1 VGKTFLG
8 TGTWAENCAY
18 FSEDNQKTGLRKVV
32 VYMHSAFAD
41 RPQER
46 GKPDSAR
53 TKEGEGENM
62 EELTIDAA
70 ICSDYER
77 LLKESQRGLVAW
89 RERSEE
95 VSRFGLQGKSIGDEL
110 QKLQAAY
117 ATAYHRLEQHGKTCI
132 LCQFT
137 IGLTEGE
144 APSSVF
150 ISPRRE
156 LPA

>member
-1 VGKTFLG
+1 V
-8 TGTWAENCAY
+8 
-18 FSEDNQKTGLRKVV
+18 
-32 VYMHSAFAD
+32 
-41 RPQER
+41 
-46 GKPDSAR
+46 
-53 TKEGEGENM
+53 

-95 VSRFGLQGKSIGDEL
+95 ILRFGLHGKSFGDEL
-110 QKLQAAY
+110 QKLQADY

-137 IGLTEGE
+137 IGLTAFE
-144 APSSVF
+144 APTPVF

>member
-1 VGKTFLG
+1 M
-8 TGTWAENCAY
+8 
-18 FSEDNQKTGLRKVV
+18 GLRKVV
-32 VYMHSAFAD
+32 AD
-41 RPQER
+41 LQSLLA
-46 GKPDSAR
+46 GWKSAR
-53 TKEGEGENM
+53 LNSGRTEEDEGEKM
-62 EELTIDAA
+62 DELTLDAA

-95 VSRFGLQGKSIGDEL
+95 VSRFGLQGK
-110 QKLQAAY
+110 
-117 ATAYHRLEQHGKTCI
+117 TCL

-137 IGLTEGE
+137 IGLEEVDPPT
-144 APSSVF
+144 SVF

>member
-1 VGKTFLG
+1 
-8 TGTWAENCAY
+8 
-18 FSEDNQKTGLRKVV
+18 
-32 VYMHSAFAD
+32 
-41 RPQER
+41 
-46 GKPDSAR
+46 
-53 TKEGEGENM
+53 M

-70 ICSDYER
+70 ICSDYEQ
-77 LLKESQRGLVAW
+77 LLKQSQRSLVAW

-95 VSRFGLQGKSIGDEL
+95 VSRFGLQGKNIGDEL

-117 ATAYHRLEQHGKTCI
+117 ATAYHHLEQHGKTCI

-137 IGLTEGE
+137 IGLTESE
-144 APSSVF
+144 VPSAVF

>member
-1 VGKTFLG
+1 MRAKG
-8 TGTWAENCAY
+8 
-18 FSEDNQKTGLRKVV
+18 SEV
-32 VYMHSAFAD
+32 
-41 RPQER
+41 
-46 GKPDSAR
+46 
-53 TKEGEGENM
+53 ENM
-62 EELTIDAA
+62 DELTMDAA

-77 LLKESQRGLVAW
+77 FLKESQRALVNW

-95 VSRFGLQGKSIGDEL
+95 VSCFGLQGKSIGDEL
-110 QKLQAAY
+110 QKLQAEY

-137 IGLTEGE
+137 IGLADT
-144 APSSVF
+144 APPTPVF

>member
-1 VGKTFLG
+1 L
-8 TGTWAENCAY
+8 N
-18 FSEDNQKTGLRKVV
+18 LRKPK
-32 VYMHSAFAD
+32 SG
-41 RPQER
+41 RC
-46 GKPDSAR
+46 DSAR
-53 TKEGEGENM
+53 AKEGEGENM

-70 ICSDYER
+70 ICPGYER
-77 LLKESQRGLVAW
+77 LLRNSQRGLVAW

-95 VSRFGLQGKSIGDEL
+95 VSRFGLTGKSVGDEL
-110 QKLQAAY
+110 QKLQADY

-137 IGLTEGE
+137 IGLTEQA
-144 APSSVF
+144 APLSVF

>member
-1 VGKTFLG
+1 
-8 TGTWAENCAY
+8 
-18 FSEDNQKTGLRKVV
+18 
-32 VYMHSAFAD
+32 
-41 RPQER
+41 
-46 GKPDSAR
+46 
-53 TKEGEGENM
+53 M
-62 EELTIDAA
+62 EELIIDAA
-70 ICSDYER
+70 ICSDYEK

-95 VSRFGLQGKSIGDEL
+95 AARFGLQGKNIGDEL
-110 QKLQAAY
+110 QKLQADY

-137 IGLTEGE
+137 IGLTEQE
-144 APSSVF
+144 TPRAVF

>member
-1 VGKTFLG
+1 VG
-8 TGTWAENCAY
+8 W
-18 FSEDNQKTGLRKVV
+18 
-32 VYMHSAFAD
+32 
-41 RPQER
+41 
-46 GKPDSAR
+46 DSAE

-62 EELTIDAA
+62 DELTIDAA
-70 ICSDYER
+70 ICSDYEE

-89 RERSEE
+89 RARSEE

-110 QKLQAAY
+110 QKLQADY

-137 IGLTEGE
+137 MGPTEHE
-144 APSSVF
+144 APSAVF

>member
-1 VGKTFLG
+1 
-8 TGTWAENCAY
+8 
-18 FSEDNQKTGLRKVV
+18 
-32 VYMHSAFAD
+32 
-41 RPQER
+41 
-46 GKPDSAR
+46 
-53 TKEGEGENM
+53 M
-62 EELTIDAA
+62 EELTIDVA

-95 VSRFGLQGKSIGDEL
+95 VSRFGLKGKRIGDEL
-110 QKLQAAY
+110 QKLQADY
-117 ATAYHRLEQHGKTCI
+117 ATAYHRLEQHGKICI

-137 IGLTEGE
+137 IGLTEIE

>member
-1 VGKTFLG
+1 LG
-8 TGTWAENCAY
+8 TGTGCKNPAIFRTAIKKLELGKWLFDCTLPWQANPKSRTRHA
-18 FSEDNQKTGLRKVV
+18 GI
-32 VYMHSAFAD
+32 
-41 RPQER
+41 RP
-46 GKPDSAR
+46 KR

-62 EELTIDAA
+62 DELTIDAA

-95 VSRFGLQGKSIGDEL
+95 VIRFGLNGKSIGDEL

-137 IGLTEGE
+137 IGLTENE
-144 APSSVF
+144 TPTSVF

>member
-1 VGKTFLG
+1 
-8 TGTWAENCAY
+8 
-18 FSEDNQKTGLRKVV
+18 
-32 VYMHSAFAD
+32 
-41 RPQER
+41 
-46 GKPDSAR
+46 
-53 TKEGEGENM
+53 M

-70 ICSDYER
+70 ICSDYEM
-77 LLKESQRGLVAW
+77 LLKESQRALVNW

-110 QKLQAAY
+110 QKLQADY

-137 IGLTEGE
+137 IGLTENE

>member
-1 VGKTFLG
+1 
-8 TGTWAENCAY
+8 
-18 FSEDNQKTGLRKVV
+18 
-32 VYMHSAFAD
+32 M
-41 RPQER
+41 
-46 GKPDSAR
+46 
-53 TKEGEGENM
+53 KEGEGETM
-62 EELTIDAA
+62 DELTIDSA
-70 ICSDYER
+70 ICSDYEG
-77 LLKESQRGLVAW
+77 LLKESQRALVNW

-110 QKLQAAY
+110 QKLQADY

-137 IGLTEGE
+137 IGLTEQE
-144 APSSVF
+144 APRSVF